1 MSPYALS
8 IIMSSLATGTMLTLA
23 SNHWFMAWMG
33 LELNT
38 LAIIPLMTKTHHP
51 RATEAATKYF
61 LMQALASAM
70 ILFSSTMNAWFMG
83 EWEITNMSHPI
94 STTMLT
100 IGLAMKLGIAPFHM
114 WLPDVL
120 QGLNLLTC
128 LILSTWQKIAP
139 MILMIQIY
147 PQLNT
152 NLLIVMAI
160 LSTTIGGWG
169 GLNQTQLRKIMAYS
183 SIAHLGWMT
192 LVLCFMPSLTLLNL
206 AVYMT
211 MTTVMF
217 LMFMNM
223 MSTTINKMAMSWLKN
238 PVMAASMM
246 IVLMSLSGLP
256 PTTGFMPK
264 WLIIQEMTKQNLI
277 AITTIIALSSL
288 LGFLFYLRM
297 SYSISLTTSPN
308 ISNTFSIWR
317 QNNKNQMFLSMTI
330 ILSTLML
337 PITPTLI
344 NILN

>member
-8 IIMSSLATGTMLTLA
+8 VIMSSLAAGTMLTLA
-23 SNHWFMAWMG
+23 SNHWFLAWMG

-70 ILFSSTMNAWFMG
+70 ILFSSTLNAWFSG
-83 EWEITNMSHPI
+83 EWEITNMSYSM
-94 STTMLT
+94 STALLT
-100 IGLAMKLGIAPFHM
+100 IALAMKLGVAPFHL

-120 QGLNLLTC
+120 QGLDLFTC

-139 MILMIQIY
+139 MILMLQIHS
-147 PQLNT
+147 QLNT
-152 NLLIVMAI
+152 NLLIIMAVM
-160 LSTTIGGWG
+160 STTIGGWG

-183 SIAHLGWMT
+183 SIAHLGWMM
-192 LVLCFMPSLTLLNL
+192 LVLSFMPALTMLNL
-206 AVYMT
+206 IIYMM

-217 LMFMNM
+217 MMLMNM

-238 PVMAASMM
+238 PTMAASMM
-246 IVLMSLSGLP
+246 ITLMSLGGLP

-264 WLIIQEMTKQNLI
+264 WLIIQEMTKQNMI
-277 AITTIIALSSL
+277 AIATIIALSSL
-288 LGFLFYLRM
+288 LSLFFYLRM

-308 ISNTFSIWR
+308 ISNTNSIWR
-317 QNNKNQMFLSMTI
+317 LNNQNSMALSMTI
-330 ILSTLML
+330 IFSTLML

-344 NILN
+344 NIMN

>member
-94 STTMLT
+94 STTILT

-139 MILMIQIY
+139 MVLMIQIY

-152 NLLIVMAI
+152 NLLVVMAI

-183 SIAHLGWMT
+183 SIAHLGWMM

-206 AVYMT
+206 TVYMT

-246 IVLMSLSGLP
+246 IVLMSLGGLP

-277 AITTIIALSSL
+277 AIMTIIALSSL
-288 LGFLFYLRM
+288 LSLFFYLRM

>member
-8 IIMSSLATGTMLTLA
+8 IIMSSLATGTILTLA
-23 SNHWFMAWMG
+23 SNHWFIAWIG

-38 LAIIPLMTKTHHP
+38 LAIIPLITKTHHP

-61 LMQALASAM
+61 LIQALASAI
-70 ILFSSTMNAWFMG
+70 ILFSSTINAWFIG
-83 EWEITNMSHPI
+83 EWEITNISHPI
-94 STTMLT
+94 STTILT
-100 IGLAMKLGIAPFHM
+100 IGLAIKLGIAPFHI

-139 MILMIQIY
+139 IILIIQIY

-152 NLLIVMAI
+152 NLLIVIAI

-169 GLNQTQLRKIMAYS
+169 GLNQTQLRKIIAYS
-183 SIAHLGWMT
+183 SIAHLGWIT
-192 LVLCFMPSLTLLNL
+192 LVLCFIPSLSILNL
-206 AVYMT
+206 AVYIT
-211 MTTVMF
+211 ITTVIF
-217 LMFMNM
+217 LIFMNII
-223 MSTTINKMAMSWLKN
+223 STTINKIAISWLKN
-238 PVMAASMM
+238 PVIAASII
-246 IVLMSLSGLP
+246 IVLISLGGLP
-256 PTTGFMPK
+256 PTTGFIPK

-288 LGFLFYLRM
+288 LSLFFYLRI

-317 QNNKNQMFLSMTI
+317 QNNKNQIFLSITI
-330 ILSTLML
+330 ILSTLIL

>member
-8 IIMSSLATGTMLTLA
+8 IIISSLATGTMLTLA

-114 WLPDVL
+114 WFPDVL

-246 IVLMSLSGLP
+246 IVLMSLGGLP

-288 LGFLFYLRM
+288 LSLFFYLRM

>member
-94 STTMLT
+94 STTILT

-192 LVLCFMPSLTLLNL
+192 LVLCFMPSLSMLNL

-246 IVLMSLSGLP
+246 IVLMSLGGLP

-288 LGFLFYLRM
+288 LSLFFYLRM

>member
-94 STTMLT
+94 STAMLT

-147 PQLNT
+147 SQLNA

-206 AVYMT
+206 TMYMM

-217 LMFMNM
+217 MMFMNT

-246 IVLMSLSGLP
+246 IVLMSLGGLP

-264 WLIIQEMTKQNLI
+264 WLIIQEMTKQNLT

-288 LGFLFYLRM
+288 LSLFFYLRM

-308 ISNTFSIWR
+308 ISNTFSVWR
-317 QNNKNQMFLSMTI
+317 QNNKNQTFMSMMI

>member
-8 IIMSSLATGTMLTLA
+8 VILSSLATGTMLTLA
-23 SNHWFMAWMG
+23 SNHWFLAWMG

-83 EWEITNMSHPI
+83 EWDIPNMSHPI
-94 STTMLT
+94 STAALT
-100 IGLAMKLGIAPFHM
+100 IGLAMKLGIAPFHL
-114 WLPDVL
+114 WFPDVL
-120 QGLNLLTC
+120 QGLDLLTC

-139 MILMIQIY
+139 MILMIQIH

-152 NLLIVMAI
+152 NLLIIMAV

-169 GLNQTQLRKIMAYS
+169 GLNQTHLRKIMAYS
-183 SIAHLGWMT
+183 SIAHLGWMM
-192 LVLCFMPSLTLLNL
+192 LVLCFMPTLTLLNL
-206 AVYMT
+206 IIYMV

-217 LMFMNM
+217 MMFLNM

-238 PVMAASMM
+238 PMMAASMM
-246 IVLMSLSGLP
+246 IVLMSLGGLP

-264 WLIIQEMTKQNLI
+264 WLIIQEMTKQNMI
-277 AITTIIALSSL
+277 IITTIITLSSL
-288 LGFLFYLRM
+288 LSLFFYIRM

-317 QNNKNQMFLSMTI
+317 QNNKNSTM
-330 ILSTLML
+330 LSTAIIFSSLML

>member
-61 LMQALASAM
+61 LMQAFASAM

-83 EWEITNMSHPI
+83 EWEIAYMYHPI
-94 STTMLT
+94 STAMLT

-147 PQLNT
+147 SQLNA

-206 AVYMT
+206 TMCMM

-217 LMFMNM
+217 MMFMNT

-246 IVLMSLSGLP
+246 IVLMSLGGLP

-264 WLIIQEMTKQNLI
+264 WLIIQEMTKQNLT

-288 LGFLFYLRM
+288 LSLFFYLRM

-317 QNNKNQMFLSMTI
+317 QNNKNQTFMSMMI

>member
-61 LMQALASAM
+61 LMQALRSAM

-94 STTMLT
+94 STTILT

-139 MILMIQIY
+139 MILMIQIHQ
-147 PQLNT
+147 QLNT

-206 AVYMT
+206 TVYMM

-217 LMFMNM
+217 LMFMNT

-246 IVLMSLSGLP
+246 IVLLSLGGLP

-288 LGFLFYLRM
+288 LSLFFYLRM

-308 ISNTFSIWR
+308 ISKTFSIWR
-317 QNNKNQMFLSMTI
+317 QNNKNQMFLSMMI

>member
-246 IVLMSLSGLP
+246 IVLMSLGGLP

-288 LGFLFYLRM
+288 LSLFFYLRM

>member
-70 ILFSSTMNAWFMG
+70 ILFSSTMNAWLMG

-94 STTMLT
+94 STTILT

-160 LSTTIGGWG
+160 LSATIGGWG

-246 IVLMSLSGLP
+246 IVLMSLGGLP

-288 LGFLFYLRM
+288 LSLFFYLRM

>member
-83 EWEITNMSHPI
+83 EWEITSMSHPI
-94 STTMLT
+94 STTILT
-100 IGLAMKLGIAPFHM
+100 IGLTMKLGIAPFHM

-206 AVYMT
+206 TIYMM
-211 MTTVMF
+211 MTTLMF
-217 LMFMNM
+217 LMFMNT

-246 IVLMSLSGLP
+246 IVLMSLGGLP

-288 LGFLFYLRM
+288 LSLFFYLRM

-317 QNNKNQMFLSMTI
+317 QNNKNQMFMSMMI

>member
-8 IIMSSLATGTMLTLA
+8 IIMSSLATGTVLTLA

-120 QGLNLLTC
+120 QGLNLFTC

-139 MILMIQIY
+139 MVLMIQIY
-147 PQLNT
+147 SQLNT

-206 AVYMT
+206 TMYMM

-217 LMFMNM
+217 MMFMNT
-223 MSTTINKMAMSWLKN
+223 MSTTINKLAMSWLKN

-246 IVLMSLSGLP
+246 IVLMSLGGLP

-264 WLIIQEMTKQNLI
+264 WLIIQEMTKQNLT

-288 LGFLFYLRM
+288 LSLFFYLRM

-308 ISNTFSIWR
+308 ISNTFSVWR
-317 QNNKNQMFLSMTI
+317 QNNKNQTFMSMMI